1 VVALTASAMRGD
13 RERCL
18 EAGMD
23 DYLAKPYSGAELAA
37 ALRRG
42 LPATP
47 AARPA
52 DPQAMLPEPATPAA
66 MEPVAPCLDEA
77 VLASLRSL
85 QRPGTPSLLEKVA
98 ALYLGSAPAQV
109 QDARA
114 ALLAGDRATLTRAV
128 HSLKSSSANVGA
140 LRLSGLCRDYETH
153 LREGKPDDGVN
164 RLSPIET
171 ELTLVQ
177 AALQQVIQSEVA
189 QSWTSTTTH

>member
-1 VVALTASAMRGD
+1 
-13 RERCL
+13 
-18 EAGMD
+18 
-23 DYLAKPYSGAELAA
+23 
-37 ALRRG
+37 
-42 LPATP
+42 
-47 AARPA
+47 
-52 DPQAMLPEPATPAA
+52 MLPEPATPPS
-66 MEPVAPCLDEA
+66 MEPAAPCLDEA
-77 VLASLRSL
+77 VLVSLRSL